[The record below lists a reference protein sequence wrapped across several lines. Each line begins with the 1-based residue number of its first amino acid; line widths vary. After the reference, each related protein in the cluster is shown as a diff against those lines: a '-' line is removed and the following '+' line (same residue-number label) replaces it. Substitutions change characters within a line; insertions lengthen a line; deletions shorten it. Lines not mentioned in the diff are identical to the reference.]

1 MNTLQHWVNI
11 EHLKRLKEIKM
22 ELHESVAHTR
32 KEMTIKENEGFRVR
46 VVKHEVISPKGLF
59 SLDIIQESLKDGKV
73 SSSQTYNFFMTKE
86 ELQTLAYGL
95 TA

>member
-1 MNTLQHWVNI
+1 
-11 EHLKRLKEIKM
+11 M

-32 KEMTIKENEGFRVR
+32 RETTIKESEGFRVR
-46 VVKHEVISPKGLF
+46 IVKHEVISPKGLF

-73 SSSQTYNFFMTKE
+73 ADSQTYNFFMNKE
-86 ELQTLAYGL
+86 ELQILAHGL